1 MVLVFCHRRLNPIVR
16 NICRGAV
23 EHEVKNG
30 RTSNAFFEATK
41 CSLPSTVEPT
51 KATAIGM
58 HMTEPEHQVIDSLKR
73 IQIRSEASLTPAR
86 KLSGVFRRGRPEASG
101 PPRERPACRV
111 RCARH
116 GPGLRSVSK
125 QAAGRR
131 HRQGH
136 GSLSSGRPTSDPCNR
151 IDRLFLALAAC
162 RRRRIEDHSIIWIV
176 SLGEPVGLPVDAA
189 PSGRVFCTWCA
200 SLVLRYQPSFFRP
213 WGKRCSFRPFPP
225 VHHHCF

>member
-1 MVLVFCHRRLNPIVR
+1 MFMLAIDYRYQSNLDQRRLALSGHGPSVLSPTFESDCSQHMPQR
-16 NICRGAV
+16 CGTRSQ
-23 EHEVKNG
+23 NG

-51 KATAIGM
+51 KATASGM
-58 HMTEPEHQVIDSLKR
+58 HMTEPEHQVIDSSKR

-136 GSLSSGRPTSDPCNR
+136 GSLSSGRPASDPCNR

-162 RRRRIEDHSIIWIV
+162 RCRRIEDHSII
-176 SLGEPVGLPVDAA
+176 
-189 PSGRVFCTWCA
+189 
-200 SLVLRYQPSFFRP
+200 
-213 WGKRCSFRPFPP
+213 
-225 VHHHCF
+225 